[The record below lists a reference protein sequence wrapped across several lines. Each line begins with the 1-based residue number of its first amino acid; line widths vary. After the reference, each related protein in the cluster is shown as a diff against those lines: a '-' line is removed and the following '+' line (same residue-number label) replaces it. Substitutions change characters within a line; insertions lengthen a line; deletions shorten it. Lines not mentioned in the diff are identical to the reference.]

1 MNELPL
7 ESRIEAVLFARSEP
21 VGRGELARLL
31 RTEAQALE
39 TALSTLK
46 TSLGGRG
53 IALLDDGRDVELR
66 TSPEASELIESL
78 RKEEL
83 SRDIGKAG
91 LETLA
96 IVLYKG
102 PSTRSQIDFIRGVN
116 SSHILR
122 VLSMRGLVRRKENPH
137 DERSFLYE
145 PTTDL
150 LATLNVTKRD
160 DLPDFDAIVRELGN
174 LMQTASRQNE
184 DAHD

>member
-1 MNELPL
+1 M
-7 ESRIEAVLFARSEP
+7 V
-21 VGRGELARLL
+21 
-31 RTEAQALE
+31 
-39 TALSTLK
+39 
-46 TSLGGRG
+46 
-53 IALLDDGRDVELR
+53 DDGREVELR
-66 TSPEASELIESL
+66 TSPDAAECVEAV

-122 VLSMRGLVRRKENPH
+122 MLTMRGFVRRIDNPD
-137 DERSFLYE
+137 DERSYLYE

-150 LATLNVTKRD
+150 LAALGARKAEDV
-160 DLPDFDAIVRELGN
+160 PEYAAIAEELGR
-174 LMQTASRQNE
+174 LMNPAEKANDHAS
-184 DAHD
+184 A